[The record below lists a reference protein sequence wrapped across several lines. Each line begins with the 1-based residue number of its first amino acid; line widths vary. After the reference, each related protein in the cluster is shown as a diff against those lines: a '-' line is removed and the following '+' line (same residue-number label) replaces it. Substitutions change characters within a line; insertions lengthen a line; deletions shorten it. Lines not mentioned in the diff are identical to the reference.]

1 MNADLNLLE
10 QQIDEAILN
19 YEQRRKE
26 NRRKYSIVGVISA
39 TMAAV
44 TTVLIG
50 LSNVWD
56 ATARTLSALAIV
68 TSALVTIVSSW
79 ESIYNHKKLWMLYTD
94 KWVLMKELK
103 TDLAHLKKV
112 EDNQEA
118 VNNLYIRYKGIVR
131 EFNDQWMA
139 MKVMDKD

>member
-1 MNADLNLLE
+1 MNADLSLLE
-10 QQIDEAILN
+10 QQIDEAVIN
-19 YEQRRKE
+19 YEQRRKA
-26 NRRKYSIVGVISA
+26 NRRRYSIVGVISA

-56 ATARTLSALAIV
+56 ATAHTLSALAIV

-79 ESIYNHKKLWMLYTD
+79 ESICNHKKLWMLYTD

-103 TDLAHLKKV
+103 TDLAHLKKA